1 MDLGEQRN
9 ESFDRAVL
17 LFEAGR
23 WSEAERVFRDA
34 LIEEPESASCHAMR
48 ALCLLNLGDVAAAK
62 WPSDEAVRIEPDNA
76 YVHFVRAALIA
87 HECAER
93 SVILVF
99 HRFYEAEKAIET
111 AIQLDPENAAY
122 HEMAA
127 SIAFEFLRPRRC
139 LKRLEK
145 SIELD
150 SQSASAW
157 ALRAQASMS
166 LGKHRAALDCIDEAL
181 RLDPQC
187 AEFHKVRGQ
196 ILRKQKNLIGALS
209 HFGEALNL
217 DATGSGAALADEIHH
232 TTENH
237 SFLKDIVRPGVS
249 SRLKELALRTDP
261 ERVRDGILEQ
271 SRADYI
277 AAIVILAFFGGA
289 CVLSCCGVFEAS
301 APELSG
307 TLAVLSGFIAMVGAG
322 WLVTI
327 AATRVKWDEDCFH
340 ARDVY
345 GRLKEVRW
353 RQLTHV
359 EYESEHFVL
368 VTLDG
373 RKYKIRSSLLGWGAF
388 AQRLLRAVEE
398 NAALPVPVG
407 DGVIKKLDKNVD
419 FGGEDVFVA
428 EFPVTFIE
436 SNRFCIIGLIVLLT
450 IWGAALLCGKKED
463 LAGNWVV
470 FGQIGFFSILLCI
483 ALTMAYYESRLRVFW
498 SNSQVV
504 GGDIVGRR
512 HHFLWS
518 DITAVQR
525 LPRDGL
531 KVVATGGRSIVLY
544 PRMANFRAFS
554 LRLARELR
562 NRNMVW

>member
-9 ESFDRAVL
+9 ESFERGVL
-17 LFEAGR
+17 LFDAGR

-93 SVILVF
+93 SVFLVF

-157 ALRAQASMS
+157 ALRAQASMA
-166 LGKHRAALDCIDEAL
+166 LGKHAAALHCADEAL

-187 AEFHKVRGQ
+187 ADFHKIRGQ

-217 DATGSGAALADEIHH
+217 DSAGKGASIADEIHQ

-237 SFLKDIVRPGVS
+237 NFLKDIVQPCVS
-249 SRLKELALRTDP
+249 SRLKELASRTDP
-261 ERVRDGILEQ
+261 ERVLDGILEQ

-277 AAIVILAFFGGA
+277 AAIVILVSFGGS
-289 CVLSCCGVFEAS
+289 CVLSCCGAFEAS
-301 APELSG
+301 APGLSG
-307 TLAVLSGFIAMVGAG
+307 TLAALSGFMAMVGAC
-322 WLVTI
+322 WLATI
-327 AATRVKWDEDCFH
+327 AATRVKWDEDGFC

-345 GRLKEVRW
+345 GRVKEVRW
-353 RQLTHV
+353 RQLMHL
-359 EYESEHFVL
+359 EYDSEHFVL

-373 RKYKIRSSLLGWGAF
+373 RKYKIRTSLLGWGSF
-388 AQRLLRAVEE
+388 AQKLMRVLEE

-407 DGVIKKLDKNVD
+407 DGTVKKLDVNVD
-419 FGGEDVFVA
+419 FGDEDVFVA
-428 EFPVTFIE
+428 EFPVTFVE

-450 IWGAALLCGKKED
+450 IWVAVALTSSKED
-463 LAGNWVV
+463 LASKCVV
-470 FGQIGFFSILLCI
+470 FGPIGFFSILLCI
-483 ALTMAYYESRLRVFW
+483 ALALAHYEARLRVFW
-498 SNSQVV
+498 SNSRIV
-504 GGDIVGRR
+504 GGDFAGRR
-512 HHFLWS
+512 HQFLWS
-518 DITAVQR
+518 EITSVQR

-562 NRNMVW
+562 NRNVV